1 MWARCSRRAWP
12 ATAGVGGVRARV
24 TDSKINIEPAL
35 AVDTCPD
42 TAEMPPSG
50 RRVGPELAVN
60 DRRIRVSAVRLSDAG
75 GRPKLWLTNE
85 HRRPAPAV

>member
-1 MWARCSRRAWP
+1 MRGNER
-12 ATAGVGGVRARV
+12 GGN
-24 TDSKINIEPAL
+24 TDSKITIEPAL

-60 DRRIRVSAVRLSDAG
+60 DRRI
-75 GRPKLWLTNE
+75 
-85 HRRPAPAV
+85 